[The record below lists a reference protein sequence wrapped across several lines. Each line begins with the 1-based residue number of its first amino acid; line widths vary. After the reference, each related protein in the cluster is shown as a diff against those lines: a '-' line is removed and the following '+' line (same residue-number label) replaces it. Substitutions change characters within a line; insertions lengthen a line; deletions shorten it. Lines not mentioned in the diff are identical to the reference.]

1 MECISAVQHNAE
13 AMQEPDEVRMP
24 FSGSQSHADSDPV
37 QSRASSSR
45 ASLSHDDEDPSKMI
59 SQRWTSC
66 SSASGLPRVP
76 ARHRLPPGDSPRPL
90 WSPARRGAH
99 IVSSRPRSP
108 EFPRPVGPVAHSLQS
123 SPSRG
128 AMCTPDHVRRPPDTV
143 RGHVPTLPHSNST
156 PAVNQNLVAVVA
168 EKSAPLFRERV
179 PPCQQSQGWMTPD
192 QSNSDY
198 TQRSCTPQR
207 GSHSRASATLL
218 AVTPGR
224 CQSQSHVGFSGTG
237 ASAVVT
243 GLCQSSSTASAFVR
257 QSPRSLSPP
266 RRACSLQFGSDT
278 LAT

>member
-1 MECISAVQHNAE
+1 
-13 AMQEPDEVRMP
+13 MP

-37 QSRASSSR
+37 HARASSSR

-179 PPCQQSQGWMTPD
+179 PPCQQSQGWMTPINPTATTHRD
-192 QSNSDY
+192 
-198 TQRSCTPQR
+198 PAHLKE
-207 GSHSRASATLL
+207 GLILVLLPHS
-218 AVTPGR
+218 
-224 CQSQSHVGFSGTG
+224 SQSPQDD
-237 ASAVVT
+237 AN
-243 GLCQSSSTASAFVR
+243 
-257 QSPRSLSPP
+257 LS
-266 RRACSLQFGSDT
+266 RT
-278 LAT
+278 LASLAQVHQLW